1 MILTHVMMQM
11 ESCDGLQ
18 LRGVLRLAEA
28 LTEIDDTLQP
38 SRVADTM
45 TTVFN
50 AVHESRQVQYS
61 MVVTVEAG
69 PAWQSLSLHKCDTV
83 LDGDRGQPGLHS
95 QDWRQECC
103 SRRVAEGG
111 EATTSYWDPKLLLL
125 HPPFA

>member
-11 ESCDGLQ
+11 ESCDGLE

-28 LTEIDDTLQP
+28 LTGIDDTLQP

-61 MVVTVEAG
+61 MVVSVEARAG
-69 PAWQSLSLHKCDTV
+69 VAKLV
-83 LDGDRGQPGLHS
+83 LTQ
-95 QDWRQECC
+95 
-103 SRRVAEGG
+103 V
-111 EATTSYWDPKLLLL
+111 
-125 HPPFA
+125 